1 MSKKIPLAGL
11 LISFAT
17 LASGEN
23 WVQQASV
30 PHADVFVDT
39 DSFTLIAQGFSE
51 RMKMQFNT
59 PIPRRPGQDPMAYA
73 ISDVD
78 WNCFDRSTTIRHV
91 ADYTTKNELVTQG
104 NGWKRAYIQPETWAA
119 NLLALQCPKAN

>member
-1 MSKKIPLAGL
+1 MSKKILLAGL

-30 PHADVFVDT
+30 PNAGVFVDT
-39 DSFTLIAQGFSE
+39 DSFAQIAQGFSE
-51 RMKMQFNT
+51 RIKMQFNT
-59 PIPRRPGQDPMAYA
+59 PVPRRPGQDPMAYA

-78 WNCFDRSTTIRHV
+78 WNCFDQSTTIKHV
-91 ADYTTKNELVTQG
+91 ADYTTKNELVNQG
-104 NGWKRAYIQPETWAA
+104 NARKRTHIQPETWAA
-119 NLLALQCPKAN
+119 KLLVLQCPKAN